1 MHRTIYL
8 FGGIQVISI
17 DFFLH
22 ILHEKYILKQKV
34 VVIETPKSWK
44 FKANIARNIPF
55 EGN

>member
-44 FKANIARNIPF
+44 CKANIARNIPF